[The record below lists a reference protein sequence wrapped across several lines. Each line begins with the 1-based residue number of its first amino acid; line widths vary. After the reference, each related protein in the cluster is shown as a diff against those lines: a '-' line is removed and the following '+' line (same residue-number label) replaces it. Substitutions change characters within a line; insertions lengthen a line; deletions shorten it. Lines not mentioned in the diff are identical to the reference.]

1 MVSGVGGARGSPTSH
16 DSQVLDGVAPHPPRR
31 RRTDHA
37 PVERLERV
45 EPVEPV
51 EPVELVEPLEAVR
64 LARDAG
70 LAPLAPHVAHLL
82 VTQLHGDGRAI
93 LDTARLLTP
102 AQLAGHAL
110 VPDPL
115 PVALGVRRTTSLA
128 LADCDDAARRILLV
142 AAVAVVDSTDVLLR
156 ATGTSIGD
164 VLASAAARHLH
175 LVAGHAHIADPTTRA
190 VVHDT
195 ASVSERTDAHRRLAA
210 VHTELGRRELAVW
223 HTALASLAGEPGL
236 ADDLLDVATA
246 LLRVGGA
253 VVAQRVTRE
262 AASHATGATHVRAL
276 ALGGVAALHAG
287 HVADAVDLLREA
299 TLAEPSATLRGLL
312 DVARG
317 LAGTRSGDVAP
328 SVAQACVRGLADAG
342 RAAWLD
348 GPPPA
353 AHARAF
359 AAVDDALALA
369 ASGRADAARDV
380 LEAGT
385 ADLRPLPGR
394 CVWDA
399 VAGTGADAWMGA
411 ITPLVE
417 ACVETTGA
425 LADAWVGDLGAAAS
439 RLDHAAGHLPLALCG
454 DAVAL
459 AGRLGALRHGDEG
472 ELAAALEAL
481 LPIPVAPGVRSALL
495 ANRAHVLLA
504 HGKPADAATLLD
516 LSDAVAPST
525 GHRLPGLTAD
535 EVRVLDPGC
544 SVGRGVD
551 PQAAA
556 GPTRSA
562 SGLDRACELLVSGVR
577 GTRSVGVGTGPGPDP
592 GADAGAA
599 AVDLRTAVGLFDEAG
614 AHALAD
620 LTRRFAAAEPLD
632 LPPGG
637 TGERQAVV
645 RPGPVPAPDPEALDW
660 EALDWEALT
669 ARERDVALAVGQGAS
684 NRLAARALG
693 VSIRTVEVHLTSI
706 FRKVGV
712 GSRTELAVRVARGLA
727 AGPASRRR

>member
-1 MVSGVGGARGSPTSH
+1 MVSGVGGARGAPTAH
-16 DSQVLDGVAPHPPRR
+16 HVHVPDGVAPHPPRR

-37 PVERLERV
+37 PVARV
-45 EPVEPV
+45 EPVER
-51 EPVELVEPLEAVR
+51 VEPLGAVR

-82 VTQLHGDGRAI
+82 VTQLHGDGRAV

-128 LADCDDAARRILLV
+128 LTDLDDAARRILLV

-156 ATGTSIGD
+156 ATGASIGD

-210 VHTELGRRELAVW
+210 VHAGLGQRELAVW

-253 VVAQRVTRE
+253 VVAQRVARE
-262 AASHATGATHVRAL
+262 AASHATGAAHVRAL
-276 ALGGVAALHAG
+276 AVGGVAALHAG

-299 TLAEPSATLRGLL
+299 TLAEPSATVRHLL

-317 LAGTRSGDVAP
+317 LAGARSGDVAP
-328 SVAQACVRGLADAG
+328 GAAQACVRGLADAG

-348 GPPPA
+348 GPPPV

-369 ASGRADAARDV
+369 ASGRPDVARDV

-399 VAGTGADAWMGA
+399 VAGTGADARLGA
-411 ITPLVE
+411 VTPLVE
-417 ACVETTGA
+417 SCVETAGA
-425 LADAWVGDLGAAAS
+425 LADVWVGDLGAAAT

-481 LPIPVAPGVRSALL
+481 LPLPVAPAVRGALL
-495 ANRAHVLLA
+495 ANRAHALLA
-504 HGKPADAATLLD
+504 HGLTADAATLLE
-516 LSDAVAPST
+516 LSVAGAGPAEA
-525 GHRLPGLTAD
+525 GLPGLPGLTAA

-544 SVGRGVD
+544 PLDDGADDAGAGGVD
-551 PQAAA
+551 AVAMTVAA
-556 GPTRSA
+556 GAGRSA
-562 SGLDRACELLVSGVR
+562 SSVDRACELLVAGVR
-577 GTRSVGVGTGPGPDP
+577 GLR
-592 GADAGAA
+592 DAAGDGEAWAA
-599 AVDLRTAVGLFDEAG
+599 GVDLRTAVGLFDDAG

-620 LTRRFAAAEPLD
+620 LTRRLATPEPLD
-632 LPPGG
+632 APPAGTDERHAVVTPGPGG
-637 TGERQAVV
+637 AD
-645 RPGPVPAPDPEALDW
+645 PAALDW
-660 EALDWEALT
+660 EVLT

-712 GSRTELAVRVARGLA
+712 GSRTELAVRVARGLGG
-727 AGPASRRR
+727 GPASRRR